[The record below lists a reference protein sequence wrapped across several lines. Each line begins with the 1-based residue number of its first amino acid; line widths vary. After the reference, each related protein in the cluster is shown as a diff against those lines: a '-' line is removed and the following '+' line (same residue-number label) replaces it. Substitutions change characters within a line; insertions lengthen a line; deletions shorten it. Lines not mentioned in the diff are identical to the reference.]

1 MELKRLC
8 FVLPADDLDE
18 TDHGKQQ
25 VEQPKPK
32 IKIESLSKRG
42 CGDHVLDG
50 EKQVPKGKNESF
62 VKRGCEVHALDG
74 EKQAPKGKNESF
86 TKRGCGGHVLACV
99 KQVPKGKNESFAKRG
114 CWGQVLHGE
123 KQVPKEKN
131 ESFSKRGCGGQ
142 VLDGEKQVVQQKPKK
157 KNESLS
163 KRGCGGHIFEFL
175 QESLSKL
182 LDSKWVACCHQES
195 RGKQFSGVFHDTEG
209 MQLGEKGGDY
219 NHHHNPR
226 IFSYSELFI
235 GSNGFSED
243 EVLGSGGFGKVFR
256 AVLPSDGTVV
266 AVKCLAEKG
275 EKFEKTF
282 AAELV
287 AVAHLRHRN
296 LVRLRG
302 WCFHDD
308 QLFLVYDYM
317 PNGSLDRILF
327 RKQENTGSP
336 VLDWER
342 RKNIVNGL
350 AAALFYL
357 HEQLETQ
364 IIHRDVKT
372 SNVMLDSQ
380 FNARLGDFGLA
391 RWLEHELEYQTRTP
405 SMKNQQF
412 RLAETTRIGGTIG
425 YLPPES
431 FQKKGF
437 ATAKSDVFSFGIVV
451 LEIVSGRRAVDL
463 AYPDDQIILLDWI
476 RRLSDEKM
484 VLQAGDSRLVDGSYK
499 LNDMERLI
507 HIGLLCTLH
516 EPQSRPNMKWVVE
529 ALSGHIYGKLPDLP
543 CFKSHPL
550 YISLSSSN
558 SSTTSNTIT
567 TRSTANTS
575 TSTTPG
581 FNSTVFITATGE
593 TVYLSAESGSGSS
606 NNESG
611 NSSSRRQSSNFLMVE
626 TAREITFKEIIAA
639 TNNFSD
645 SRRVAEIDFGTAYYG
660 FLDNNRHV
668 LVKRLGMKTCPALRV
683 RFSNELQN
691 LGRLRHRNLVQLRG
705 WCTEQ
710 GEMLVIYDYSQSS
723 LLSHLLFHQNHHR
736 DNASSTL
743 RWRHRYNIVK
753 SLASAIRYLHEEWD
767 EQVIHRC
774 ITSSAIILDPD
785 MNPRLGCFALAE
797 FLTRNEHSHHVVV
810 DKNKSVRGIFGYM
823 SPEHLDSGD
832 ATTMADVYSFGV
844 VLLEIVSGQ
853 MAVDFRHPEALLI
866 KRVHKFEVQKRPYE
880 QLADWRL
887 NGNFNSRELIRLV
900 KLGMACTRSD
910 PESRPSMRQIVNILD
925 GHDQWLMENK
935 GKKEKPEEWRI
946 RNASALSLV
955 RRIQALG
962 IQ

>member
-8 FVLPADDLDE
+8 FVLPADDLGE
-18 TDHGKQQ
+18 TDHGKQE

-32 IKIESLSKRG
+32 IKIETLSKRG
-42 CGDHVLDG
+42 CGEHALDG
-50 EKQVPKGKNESF
+50 GKQVPKRKNESF
-62 VKRGCEVHALDG
+62 AKRGCGVQVLDCV
-74 EKQAPKGKNESF
+74 KQVPKEKNESF
-86 TKRGCGGHVLACV
+86 SIRGCGGEVLDSE

-114 CWGQVLHGE
+114 CW
-123 KQVPKEKN
+123 
-131 ESFSKRGCGGQ
+131 GQ

-163 KRGCGGHIFEFL
+163 KRGCGGQVLDFF
-175 QESLSKL
+175 QESFSKL

-195 RGKQFSGVFHDTEG
+195 GGKQFSGVFHDTEG
-209 MQLGEKGGDY
+209 MQLGEKGGGDY

-317 PNGSLDRILF
+317 PNSSLDRILF

-372 SNVMLDSQ
+372 SNVMLDSH

-463 AYPDDQIILLDWI
+463 ASPDDQIILLDWI

-484 VLQAGDSRLVDGSYK
+484 ALQAGDSRLDDGSYK
-499 LNDMERLI
+499 LDDMERLI

-516 EPQSRPNMKWVVE
+516 EPQSRPSMKWVVE

-550 YISLSSSN
+550 YISLSSPSN
-558 SSTTSNTIT
+558 STTSNTIT

-581 FNSTVFITATGE
+581 FNSTVFITAMGE

-611 NSSSRRQSSNFLMVE
+611 NSSSRRQSSNFMMVE

-645 SRRVAEIDFGTAYYG
+645 SRRVAEIDFGTAYHG
-660 FLDNNRHV
+660 FLENNQHV

-723 LLSHLLFHQNHHR
+723 LLSHLLFHQSHHR
-736 DNASSTL
+736 GNASCTL

-823 SPEHLDSGD
+823 SPEHMDSGD

-853 MAVDFRHPEALLI
+853 MAVDFRRPEALLVN
-866 KRVHKFEVQKRPYE
+866 RVHEFEVQNRPYE

-887 NGNFNSRELIRLV
+887 NGNFNSRQLIRLV

-925 GHDQWLMENK
+925 GHDQWLMENG
-935 GKKEKPEEWRI
+935 GKKEKPEEWRTT
-946 RNASALSLV
+946 NASALSLV